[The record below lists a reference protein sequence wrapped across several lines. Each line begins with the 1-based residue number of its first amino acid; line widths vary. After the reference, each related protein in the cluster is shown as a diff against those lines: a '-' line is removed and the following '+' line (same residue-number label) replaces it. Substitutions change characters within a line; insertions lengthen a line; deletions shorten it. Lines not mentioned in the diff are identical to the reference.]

1 VSNFDLVLRLF
12 LQLTVILLACRIVG
26 ILGRYVGQTQ
36 VVSEMVTGVILG
48 PSLLGYLLPSVQTWL
63 FPAQLT
69 VAVGG
74 ATAVIP
80 HPSMSILYA
89 FSQIGLV
96 LYMFL
101 IGLDFD
107 AGLLRGRLRS
117 AGTVS
122 LAGIATPFAL
132 GAAAAYWLL
141 NESDFFSPGIIPW
154 NAAMFMGASMSITAF
169 PMLARIIY
177 ENGISGTS
185 MGTMALAAGSLD
197 DVIAW
202 CLLAVVLAVFNA
214 TPSTAVLAIGGG
226 LMFGLGMVYLGRPAL
241 QVLERWTDRDDGVTM
256 TTLLTMLLVVMASA
270 WFTDYIG
277 VYAVFGAFIAGT
289 VMPRGRFRA
298 EVRLRMEHLTTG
310 LFLPRFF
317 VYSGLNTR
325 IGLVNTP
332 WLWMLTAVIIALAVL
347 GKGVAC
353 TLAARFSGEPWRE
366 SLAIG
371 TLMNARGLMELII
384 LNIGLQ
390 AGVIRPTL
398 FTIMVLMAVV
408 TTLMASPLFRF
419 VYGRAN
425 EARRQL
431 GAAGAML
438 ATE

>member
-1 VSNFDLVLRLF
+1 MSNFDLVLRLF

-48 PSLLGYLLPSVQTWL
+48 PSLLGYLFPSVQTWL

-69 VAVGG
+69 VAVGS
-74 ATAVIP
+74 ATSVIP

-132 GAAAAYWLL
+132 GAAVAYWLL
-141 NESDFFSPGIIPW
+141 NESDFFSPG
-154 NAAMFMGASMSITAF
+154 
-169 PMLARIIY
+169 
-177 ENGISGTS
+177 
-185 MGTMALAAGSLD
+185 
-197 DVIAW
+197 
-202 CLLAVVLAVFNA
+202 
-214 TPSTAVLAIGGG
+214 
-226 LMFGLGMVYLGRPAL
+226 
-241 QVLERWTDRDDGVTM
+241 
-256 TTLLTMLLVVMASA
+256 
-270 WFTDYIG
+270 
-277 VYAVFGAFIAGT
+277 
-289 VMPRGRFRA
+289 
-298 EVRLRMEHLTTG
+298 
-310 LFLPRFF
+310 
-317 VYSGLNTR
+317 
-325 IGLVNTP
+325 
-332 WLWMLTAVIIALAVL
+332 
-347 GKGVAC
+347 
-353 TLAARFSGEPWRE
+353 
-366 SLAIG
+366 
-371 TLMNARGLMELII
+371 I

-425 EARRQL
+425 EARQQF
-431 GAAGAML
+431 GAASAML

>member
-1 VSNFDLVLRLF
+1 
-12 LQLTVILLACRIVG
+12 
-26 ILGRYVGQTQ
+26 
-36 VVSEMVTGVILG
+36 
-48 PSLLGYLLPSVQTWL
+48 
-63 FPAQLT
+63 
-69 VAVGG
+69 
-74 ATAVIP
+74 
-80 HPSMSILYA
+80 
-89 FSQIGLV
+89 
-96 LYMFL
+96 
-101 IGLDFD
+101 
-107 AGLLRGRLRS
+107 
-117 AGTVS
+117 
-122 LAGIATPFAL
+122 
-132 GAAAAYWLL
+132 
-141 NESDFFSPGIIPW
+141 
-154 NAAMFMGASMSITAF
+154 
-169 PMLARIIY
+169 
-177 ENGISGTS
+177 
-185 MGTMALAAGSLD
+185 
-197 DVIAW
+197 
-202 CLLAVVLAVFNA
+202 
-214 TPSTAVLAIGGG
+214 
-226 LMFGLGMVYLGRPAL
+226 MFGLGMVYLGRPAL
-241 QVLERWTDRDDGVTM
+241 LVLERWTDRDDGVTM

-289 VMPRGRFRA
+289 VMPRGSFRA
-298 EVRLRMEHLTTG
+298 DVRLRMEHLTTV
-310 LFLPRFF
+310 LFLPLFF

-425 EARRQL
+425 EARQQF
-431 GAAGAML
+431 GAASAML